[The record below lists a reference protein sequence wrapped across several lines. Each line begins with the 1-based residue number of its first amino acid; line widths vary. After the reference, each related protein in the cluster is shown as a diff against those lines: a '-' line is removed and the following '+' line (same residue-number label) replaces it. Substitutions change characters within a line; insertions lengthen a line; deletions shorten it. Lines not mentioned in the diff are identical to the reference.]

1 MTVSLRRLSGADAA
15 LFQSLRL
22 AALAE
27 APTAFGGDP
36 ERERLTPLDEIARN
50 LGRAHVWGAFAGA
63 DLVGMAGLGVDPGVK
78 KRHKGYVFYV
88 YVAPAHRRA
97 GVGERLMRALL
108 DTGAAGL
115 EAVMLSVSVGNAPA
129 RRLYEKL
136 GFVRYGTEPRALK
149 VDGRYVD
156 EDLMALIRD

>member
-1 MTVSLRRLSGADAA
+1 MSVTIRRLTGADAA

-27 APTAFGGDP
+27 A
-36 ERERLTPLDEIARN
+36 LTPLDEIARN
-50 LGRAHVWGAFAGA
+50 IGRARIWGAFAGA
-63 DLVGMAGLGVDPGVK
+63 DLVGMAGMGVDPGAK

-97 GVGERLMRALL
+97 GIAERIMRRLL
-108 DTGAAGL
+108 AEDAAGL
-115 EAVMLSVSVGNAPA
+115 DAVILSVTVGNAPA

-149 VDGRYVD
+149 VDGRFID
-156 EDLMALIRD
+156 EDLMVLLRD